1 MPLIVGLDSGATD
14 VRRIAVDQRWNRVTV
29 VPPPTQAAQ
38 VVVSAPAAGLTF
50 RALSFPFT
58 DRRRLAVMVAQ
69 ELEHSL
75 GFPPGEAAWD
85 FVARPPSPDGD
96 NVYVVACA
104 QSTVDTLL
112 ATTPPPVPIA
122 VDAEPYAFQRV
133 LAHAGVHEALVA
145 DFGARHTTFCRIRGG
160 HLDYV
165 RVLLRGGA
173 DIDAAIARQRDGTS
187 HEQARQ
193 LKHDKGLSLPEV
205 STFLERVLSDALLPP
220 ENADVPMFITGGG
233 ARMKGLDGWLE
244 TQLSRP
250 VRRLPVPDGVDPYT
264 DAVAFGMALWG
275 MRGGEGVNL
284 HAVREKASR
293 APLVAA
299 LLVLILGLVSAD
311 VAVRRAS
318 LSREIA
324 RNQEAIRTIA
334 RNAAGVSSLAE
345 LESVLQART
354 GGQAGNGRNLESLAI
369 SLADCVKEAA
379 AKEKAGDLK
388 IEEIVVGA
396 NEVRLRGSAA
406 SYPAVEALKNA
417 LAARFTDVNVT
428 STQIPPEPG
437 QTTPRQGFTMV
448 APLPSTTGGAT
459 P

>member
-1 MPLIVGLDSGATD
+1 MPLHVGLDSGATD
-14 VRRIAVDQRWNRVTV
+14 VRRIAVDVRWGRVTV
-29 VPPPTQAAQ
+29 VPPPTHAAQ
-38 VVVSAPAAGLTF
+38 VIASAPAAGLTF

-75 GFPPGEAAWD
+75 GFPPGGAAWD

-104 QSTVDTLL
+104 QSTVDSLL
-112 ATTPPPVPIA
+112 ASTPPPAPTT

-173 DIDAAIARQRDGTS
+173 DIDAAIARQRPGTS
-187 HEQARQ
+187 HAQAET
-193 LKHDKGLSLPEV
+193 LKHDKGLALPEV
-205 STFLERVLSDALLPP
+205 SSFLERVLSDALLPP
-220 ENADVPMFITGGG
+220 ENADVPLFITGGG
-233 ARMKGLDGWLE
+233 AGLKGLEGWLE
-244 TQLSRP
+244 TQLGRP
-250 VRRLPVPDGVDPYT
+250 IRRMPVPDGVDPNT
-264 DAVAFGMALWG
+264 QAVAFGMALWG
-275 MRGGEGVNL
+275 IRGGEGVNL
-284 HAVREKASR
+284 HVAREKASR
-293 APLVAA
+293 APLIAA
-299 LLVLILGLVSAD
+299 LLVLILGLLSAD
-311 VAVRRAS
+311 VAVRRVT

-334 RNAAGVSSLAE
+334 KNAAGVNSLAE

-354 GGQAGNGRNLESLAI
+354 SGQMGNGRNLEELTLSLAE
-369 SLADCVKEAA
+369 CVKEAE

-388 IEEIVVGA
+388 IEEVVVGA
-396 NEVRLRGSAA
+396 NEIRLRGSAA

-417 LAARFTDVNVT
+417 VASHFTDVNVS
-428 STQIPPEPG
+428 STQIPLEPG
-437 QTTPRQGFTMV
+437 QTTARQGFTMV
-448 APLPSTTGGAT
+448 APLPSLSGGAT